1 MKIITLTQQVQ
12 LESSNPERFI
22 SASTG
27 TYFYRVGNDL
37 FYLITNGEYTRLE
50 LSKRGFALKYQNQ
63 AWFQTIKDYNI
74 VFQYDHELWQ
84 KTGNK
89 TGTIGWTFVSNKSLG
104 VTFGEPLPYTVP
116 TATPTPTPTA
126 TPVPPTPTATET
138 PTPTATP
145 TPTETPTPTATPTPT
160 PTATPVPP
168 TPTATETP
176 TPTPTIGI
184 GSGVVFVTYE

>member
-1 MKIITLTQQVQ
+1 MKILPLTKQVQ
-12 LESSNPERFI
+12 LENSSPERFI

-37 FYLITNGEYTRLE
+37 FYLIVNGDRRRIE
-50 LSKRGFALKYQNQ
+50 LSNRGFALKYQNQ
-63 AWFQTIKDYNI
+63 AWFPTILDSDI

-126 TPVPPTPTATET
+126 TPT
-138 PTPTATP
+138 PTPTP
-145 TPTETPTPTATPTPT
+145 TSVPPTATPTPT
-160 PTATPVPP
+160 PT
-168 TPTATETP
+168 
-176 TPTPTIGI
+176 IGV